1 MPANGDAATLID
13 LALDVARSAGADAT
27 DLLLVERR
35 SLDVSWRLGDLEEL
49 ERKEDRDLGIRVLIG
64 RRQAC
69 ASTSQLDPD
78 NLATFVR
85 ELVES
90 ARHLPE
96 DPYAGLAE
104 PGQLA
109 SGPIELDVLDP
120 TEPTPDALLQA
131 AAIAEDAARAVP
143 GVTNSEGASA
153 GWSTS
158 TVHLAASNG
167 LSARYQRSSHRLG
180 ATVLAGTG
188 TAMERDWEYRSAT
201 HREDLPPPADI
212 GRIAGERTVRRLNPQ
227 KAATAAVP
235 VVYDPR
241 VASSLL
247 RHLAGAISGE
257 AVAKGTS
264 FLKDALGE
272 PVMGPGIVVVDDPLR
287 RRGLA
292 SRPMDAEGLPVA
304 RRNLV
309 DAGMLTTWLLDL
321 ATARQLGL
329 RSTGHA
335 ARGTGGPPSPAATNL
350 TLQPGRVSRADL
362 IADIR
367 SGLYVTDLMGMGV
380 NMVTGDYSRGAAG
393 FWIEDG
399 ELKWPVSEVTIAGNL
414 KDMLANLQPADD
426 LEIRGSCDAPTL
438 RIDGMTVAGR

>member
-1 MPANGDAATLID
+1 MSADGDASHLLD
-13 LALDVARSAGADAT
+13 LALDVARTAGADVA

-35 SLDVSWRLGDLEEL
+35 SLDVSWRMGDLEEL
-49 ERKEDRDLGIRVLIG
+49 ERKEDRDLGLRLFVG

-78 NLATFVR
+78 ALAAFVR

-96 DPYAGLAE
+96 DPFAGLAE

-109 SGPIELDVLDP
+109 KELPELDLFDP
-120 TEPTPDALLQA
+120 DEPAPDELLQA
-131 AAIAEDAARAVP
+131 AAAAEDAARAVN
-143 GVTNSEGASA
+143 GVSNSDGASA
-153 GWSTS
+153 GWSTAA
-158 TVHLAASNG
+158 VHLAASNG
-167 LSARYQRSSHRLG
+167 LEARYRRTAHRLG
-180 ATVLAGTG
+180 VTVLAGSG
-188 TAMERDWEYRSAT
+188 TQMERDREHRSAS
-201 HREDLPPPADI
+201 HRGDLPPPAEI
-212 GRIAGERTVRRLNPQ
+212 GRTAGERTVRRLGPR

-241 VASSLL
+241 VASSLV
-247 RHLAGAISGE
+247 RHLVGAISGE
-257 AVAKGTS
+257 AIAKGTS
-264 FLKDALGE
+264 FLKDCLGDAI
-272 PVMGPGIVVVDDPLR
+272 MSPGVVIIDDPLR

-292 SRPMDAEGLPVA
+292 SRPIDAEGLPVA
-304 RRNLV
+304 TRRLV

-321 ATARQLGL
+321 STARQLGL

-335 ARGTGGPPSPAATNL
+335 ARGTGGPPSPSATNL
-350 TLQPGRVSRADL
+350 TLGPGRASPAEL
-362 IADIR
+362 IGDIR

-380 NMVTGDYSRGAAG
+380 NMLTGDYSRGAAG
-393 FWIEDG
+393 FWIEGG

-414 KDMLANLQPADD
+414 KDMLAVLQPADD
-426 LEIRGSCDAPTL
+426 LDVTGSCDAPTV